1 MTPEI
6 MMLIAVV
13 GVILLVVG
21 LVKKIKFIIK
31 LGLIVAVI
39 AFIATGG
46 LAIF

>member
-21 LVKKIKFIIK
+21 LKKKIKFIIK